1 MTANSLAVVEKFVN
15 QDDLSYRNDEL
26 PEKLLA
32 SANYLQMDVLQNDVL
47 QVIRKKINN
56 LNCVTYYNDFCVNR
70 GILKL
75 ESFIMSTIIRPAEA
89 ARRRKYGR
97 FDLVIKLQQF
107 PFKCH
112 KAILSSASEK
122 IKRILN
128 QDATLEM
135 MEGKDLGL
143 TRQDDVQ
150 LAYSLFEQIYLN
162 EESFGTHSMK
172 ESLQVLKLI
181 TVLDLTDHFYQSK
194 LEDLCRHVSVSNV
207 GECYQAGVEMG
218 QTGVVNIALQFL
230 AYKIQDPSLESLFL
244 ALTLQHVSE
253 VLSSSRLNVPD
264 ELTVGKLALKWMEAQ
279 EKVILILNCFSISP
293 PLYCLQPWLD
303 LQEVLQGVRW
313 SRLSYS
319 QTESLLSSQP
329 QLRELLPQLT
339 DQPDQRESLGRGW
352 PQQLLLVA
360 SLGSQ
365 LSLHCYDLER
375 KCWSVLASK
384 QFPSWMKFSGAAQ
397 ISEGEGRLVFSQ
409 VNSDSPF
416 PFTMSFYN
424 IWEDSWSFPNEVQ
437 TPVKATKECQPQSL
451 VSVNNEVFTVLAD
464 GKQGR
469 AVLYGASRLSSPSPL
484 YITYGPSSASTE
496 KFKTGEKVSQGDL
509 VSSLLYV
516 CRT

>member
-97 FDLVIKLQQF
+97 FDLVIKLEHL

-150 LAYSLFEQIYLN
+150 LAYSLFEQIYLS

-181 TVLDLTDHFYQSK
+181 TVLDLTDHLYQSK

-207 GECYQAGVEMG
+207 SECYQAGVEMG
-218 QTGVVNIALQFL
+218 QTVVVNIALQFL

-279 EKVILILNCFSISP
+279 EKVILILNCF
-293 PLYCLQPWLD
+293 
-303 LQEVLQGVRW
+303 
-313 SRLSYS
+313 
-319 QTESLLSSQP
+319 
-329 QLRELLPQLT
+329 
-339 DQPDQRESLGRGW
+339 
-352 PQQLLLVA
+352 
-360 SLGSQ
+360 
-365 LSLHCYDLER
+365 H
-375 KCWSVLASK
+375 
-384 QFPSWMKFSGAAQ
+384 
-397 ISEGEGRLVFSQ
+397 
-409 VNSDSPF
+409 
-416 PFTMSFYN
+416 
-424 IWEDSWSFPNEVQ
+424 
-437 TPVKATKECQPQSL
+437 
-451 VSVNNEVFTVLAD
+451 
-464 GKQGR
+464 
-469 AVLYGASRLSSPSPL
+469 
-484 YITYGPSSASTE
+484 
-496 KFKTGEKVSQGDL
+496 
-509 VSSLLYV
+509 LLYTV
-516 CRT
+516 CSPGWTCRKSCRG